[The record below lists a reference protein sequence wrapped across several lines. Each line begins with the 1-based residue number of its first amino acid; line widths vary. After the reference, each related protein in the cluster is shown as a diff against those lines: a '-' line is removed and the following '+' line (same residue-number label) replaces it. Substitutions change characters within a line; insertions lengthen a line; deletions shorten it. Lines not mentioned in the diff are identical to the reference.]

1 MNVIMVAIA
10 ICIVLIVTNILHIK
24 EILTCKV
31 ETTGTYIKY
40 NTVHNGRG
48 VTYEPVFRYYVNGEE
63 FQGCC
68 MHGMS
73 LSNIKKQ
80 FVVGHTYTIYVNDKK
95 PDYFIINRKAP
106 LQSDIGVLIG
116 IIFLAG
122 GLLLCLK
129 LNLKE

>member
-1 MNVIMVAIA
+1 MNIIIVAIA
-10 ICIVLIVTNILHIK
+10 ISVVLIVTNILYTNA
-24 EILTCKV
+24 ILACKV

-48 VTYEPVFRYYVNGEE
+48 VTYEPVFRYYVNGEGL
-63 FQGCC
+63 QGRC

-73 LSNIKKQ
+73 LSNIQKQ

-95 PDYFIINRKAP
+95 PDYFVINRKAP
-106 LQSDIGVLIG
+106 LQSAIGVLIG

-122 GLLLCLK
+122 GLFYYLR
-129 LNLKE
+129 